1 MIPTNKTEYLASL
14 LGLIGKSYH
23 ELTEDQEV
31 IIMKSWNCLTKSGN
45 IRALQHAHNE
55 MLLCPAGEQRLIP
68 LVQKWCDAGE
78 EYKIELTGNVDE
90 LIVELLDILEGA

>member
-14 LGLIGKSYH
+14 LGLIGKSYL

-31 IIMKSWNCLTKSGN
+31 IIMKSWNCLANSGN

-55 MLLCPAGEQRLIP
+55 MLLCPVGEQRLIP
-68 LVQKWCDAGE
+68 IVDKWSTAGE
-78 EYKIELTGNVDE
+78 HYKIELTGNVDE

>member
-1 MIPTNKTEYLASL
+1 MIPTNKTQYLASL
-14 LGLIGKSYH
+14 LGLIGKSYL

-31 IIMKSWNCLTKSGN
+31 IIMKSWNCLTKSGDHT
-45 IRALQHAHNE
+45 ALQHAHNE
-55 MLLCPAGEQRLIP
+55 MLLFPDGEQRLIL

-78 EYKIELTGNVDE
+78 EWKMQLTGDVDE

>member
-14 LGLIGKSYH
+14 LGLIGKSYL

-31 IIMKSWNCLTKSGN
+31 TIMKSWNFLSKSGD

-68 LVQKWCDAGE
+68 IVTKWSTAGE
-78 EYKIELTGNVDE
+78 EYKIGLTGNVDE
-90 LIVELLDILEGA
+90 LIVELLDIVEDK